1 MNNDG
6 NSPDRQIVATLALGL
21 AEEGVLARVRLGAS
35 RDAVL
40 MAAIVARMQAEPG
53 LRALIVAPTDH
64 EVAGLKTAFDAAGR
78 AAGLTGATLGRDG
91 AVGEAAAAIGSIDT
105 IAARVASGAIDA
117 RSYGLVAI
125 SDIDGMADIASA
137 AMLRRALGSGIPGR
151 HFVAFATEPGP
162 AHRSLARDLGGDI
175 TDIDLEVVTERVRT
189 AAATTFSVGS
199 DDKARLLLGLL
210 QRYSARPVAV
220 FCNLRDTA
228 ESTARLLRTRGVK
241 TEYILGNL
249 PRKRALLD
257 SVVAGSFEV
266 LVLTDEGADGL
277 PGGWAASIVNWD
289 LPLEGEPYLSRL
301 EHLGTDGDTARVINF
316 ACERYSVGMPAIERV
331 LGSRLEPVQPEAT
344 LLASLPSPQ
353 AARPQ
358 DAASPQSRPQDSR
371 SHDARPN
378 DARPREPERKRSDDR
393 RDRGDQY
400 DGRNARAIQADIA
413 AITGGKVAAP
423 AQAPA
428 EKRTRTGKKRGGGA
442 SRGDQ
447 DNASADNASADN
459 ASADNAGGRSPE
471 RGQARPAAGKAQPRR
486 QPEPARASTR
496 SGGRA
501 RGGKGQQ
508 GPRIA
513 DPYSVSMEERLR
525 IYRER
530 YGSDP
535 SGAGRQSSG
544 KKQSRRRG
552 PEARPSAPMAAVPPR
567 IEKATEP
574 AATKG
579 IVGMLKG
586 LFGGKDQKSGD

>member
-1 MNNDG
+1 MHNDG
-6 NSPDRQIVATLALGL
+6 NSPDRQIVAMLALGL

-40 MAAIVARMQAEPG
+40 MAAIAARMQAEPD

-64 EVAGLKTAFDAAGR
+64 EVAGLKNAFDAVCR
-78 AAGLTGATLGRDG
+78 APGLTVATLGRDG
-91 AVGEAAAAIGSIDT
+91 AVGEAAAVIGSIDT
-105 IAARVASGAIDA
+105 IAARVASGGIDA

-175 TDIDLEVVTERVRT
+175 TEMDLEAVTERVRT
-189 AAATTFSVGS
+189 AAAMTFSVGS

-210 QRYSARPVAV
+210 QRYPARPVAV

-257 SVVAGSFEV
+257 SVVAGTFEV

-301 EHLGTDGDTARVINF
+301 EHLGTDGDTARVLNF

-331 LGSRLEPVQPEAT
+331 LGARLEPVQPEA
-344 LLASLPSPQ
+344 
-353 AARPQ
+353 RPQ
-358 DAASPQSRPQDSR
+358 DAKSPQSRPQDSR
-371 SHDARPN
+371 LHDSGR
-378 DARPREPERKRSDDR
+378 REPERKRPDDR
-393 RDRGDQY
+393 RDRGEQY

-423 AQAPA
+423 VQAPA
-428 EKRTRTGKKRGGGA
+428 EKRSRTGKKRGGGA
-442 SRGDQ
+442 SRGEPA
-447 DNASADNASADN
+447 NASAANASA
-459 ASADNAGGRSPE
+459 ANAGGRSPE
-471 RGQARPAAGKAQPRR
+471 RGQSRPAGGKAQPGR
-486 QPEPARASTR
+486 QSEPPRASTR
-496 SGGRA
+496 SGGRT

-535 SGAGRQSSG
+535 SAAGHQGRG

-552 PEARPSAPMAAVPPR
+552 PEARPSSPMATVQPR
-567 IEKATEP
+567 IEKAAEP